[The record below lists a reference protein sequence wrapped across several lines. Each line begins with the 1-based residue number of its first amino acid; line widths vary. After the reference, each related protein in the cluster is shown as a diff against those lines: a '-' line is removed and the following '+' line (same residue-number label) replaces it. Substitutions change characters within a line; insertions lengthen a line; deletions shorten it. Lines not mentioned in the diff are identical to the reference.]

1 MTNAG
6 LLIHESRLSGYSRT
20 LLVVI
25 ERVLTDLGMKNSKF
39 KIDLVHSDNFYKKGM
54 DEIQF
59 LFKANKGYDFKKIK
73 EAASGGEMS
82 RIMLAIKSI
91 MANYNQLPSIIFDE
105 IDTGVSGEIS
115 KENGNNYEES

>member
-1 MTNAG
+1 M
-6 LLIHESRLSGYSRT
+6 LLKDRLKEVAQKIHKNR
-20 LLVVI
+20 LLVIPDFISRI
-25 ERVLTDLGMKNSKF
+25 ENVLTDLGMKNSKF
-39 KIDLVHSDNFYKKGM
+39 KIDLIPTDNFYKKGM
-54 DEIQF
+54 DKIQF
-59 LFKANKGYDFKKIK
+59 LFKANKGYEFKKIK

-115 KENGNNYEES
+115 KKWG